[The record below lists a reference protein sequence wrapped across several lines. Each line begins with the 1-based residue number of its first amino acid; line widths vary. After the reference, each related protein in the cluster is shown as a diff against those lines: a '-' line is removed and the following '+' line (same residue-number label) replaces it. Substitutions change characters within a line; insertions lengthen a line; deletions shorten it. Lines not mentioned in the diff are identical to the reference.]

1 MLQDECLDCCSTYG
15 GAPSKDKPPKQQKKS
30 QSRDFPEE
38 EDSERYHPQP
48 WKEAW
53 HLVLLWPFSM
63 CAKEE
68 FYSMS
73 AFDNARSSCLSRV
86 RHASQKGQAAWWAG
100 KAACSHGWSSLTPAK
115 ENKAAGGR
123 GRCPSV
129 SGRCSYFPQPPA
141 LRECCACMCGAA
153 LACLFRRACAESALL
168 SLLLK

>member
-68 FYSMS
+68 FYS
-73 AFDNARSSCLSRV
+73 ATCLPLTMPV
-86 RHASQKGQAAWWAG
+86 PAVLAG
-100 KAACSHGWSSLTPAK
+100 
-115 ENKAAGGR
+115 
-123 GRCPSV
+123 
-129 SGRCSYFPQPPA
+129 
-141 LRECCACMCGAA
+141 
-153 LACLFRRACAESALL
+153 
-168 SLLLK
+168 